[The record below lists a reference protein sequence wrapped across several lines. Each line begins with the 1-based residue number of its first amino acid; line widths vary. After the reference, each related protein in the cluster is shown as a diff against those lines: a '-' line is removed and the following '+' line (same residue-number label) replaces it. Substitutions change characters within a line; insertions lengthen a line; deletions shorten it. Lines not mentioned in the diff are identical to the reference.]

1 MILSFKQLKKYIQ
14 GQECF
19 AIFSLPESSKIT
31 FYLGEGKDFENTFV
45 FAPYDQKE
53 HPVVKF
59 SPKRIVFS
67 ERPAHTELK
76 RALDLNFSD
85 ANNYRAK
92 INLVLEALEK
102 RKTEKVVLS
111 RSEKFKTNKQHEEIF
126 LQLLSNYPKAMVYW
140 VKHPSLG
147 DWMGASPEKFLSTN
161 KSFLSTVSLAGTKL
175 DVGEKN
181 PEWGAKELEE
191 QAYVS
196 EYILDVL
203 KKYGNHIDSDGPR
216 NVRAGKLWHLK
227 TDFKMLIDKGLDI
240 PNLIKELHPT
250 PAVCGLPKNA
260 ARKII
265 SDCEAYDRRYYTGY
279 FGPKT
284 NTQIS
289 YFVNLR
295 CMKLES
301 DMIEVFV
308 GGGITKDSDVEKE
321 FEETVQ
327 KTRTMLQVI

>member
-14 GQECF
+14 GQEYF
-19 AIFSLPESSKIT
+19 AIFSLPESSKVI
-31 FYLGEGKDFENTFV
+31 FYLGEGKDLENTFV

-53 HPVVKF
+53 HSVVEF
-59 SPKRIVFS
+59 SPRKIVFS
-67 ERPAHTELK
+67 QRPEATEPN
-76 RALDLNFSD
+76 RGLDLNFADTS
-85 ANNYRAK
+85 NYKAK
-92 INLVLEALEK
+92 ISLVLEALEK
-102 RKTEKVVLS
+102 RNTDKVVLS
-111 RSEKFKTNKQHEEIF
+111 RSEKFKTNRNHEEIF

-147 DWMGASPEKFLSTN
+147 NWMGASPEKFLSTN

-175 DVGEKN
+175 DIGQNN
-181 PEWGAKELEE
+181 PEWGTKEQEE

-196 EYILDVL
+196 KYILEVL
-203 KKYGNHIDSDGPR
+203 KKYGNHIDAEGPR

-227 TDFKMLIDKGLDI
+227 TDFKMPINTDVDI
-240 PNLIKELHPT
+240 PNLIEELHPT
-250 PAVCGLPKNA
+250 PAVCGLPKNT
-260 ARKII
+260 ARQII
-265 SDCEAYDRRYYTGY
+265 SDYEAYDRRYYTGY

-284 NTQIS
+284 NTQTS

-295 CMKLES
+295 CMSL
-301 DMIEVFV
+301 DADTIEVFV
-308 GGGITKDSDVEKE
+308 GGGITKDSDVDKE